1 MTGYNLTGIAE
12 NISSPLTFI
21 QGVNTGLMGGLLGI
35 MLLLSIS
42 TILLISFFF
51 TTNDIG
57 KALTATSYIAM
68 VLSILLRAMNLVPN
82 LVLYTTVI
90 MASVWIA
97 ITWKRT

>member
-1 MTGYNLTGIAE
+1 MSYNLTGIAS

-21 QGVNTGLMGGLLGI
+21 QAVNTGMMSGLLGI
-35 MLLLSIS
+35 LLLVSIS

-68 VLSILLRAMNLVPN
+68 VLSILLRALNLVPN
-82 LVLYTTVI
+82 IVLYTTVI
-90 MASVWIA
+90 ISAVWIA
-97 ITWKRT
+97 ITWKRS